1 MSSLQIMQ
9 AFKQS
14 HNNSNNNRNMQRQRN
29 TMGRRPQ
36 QMQQQR
42 HRTPFCSFCK
52 HAGKSYAEYTSHY
65 PKDRP
70 GPEGKVICPTIL
82 ASECSYCHE
91 KGHTKRHCPKLKQ
104 RNQRSN
110 GVVKVRVLKRE
121 APQPCNSLFGY
132 INEATKGGEGW
143 TKVTSKAELKVAKKK
158 APKRRHNLA
167 NAFNTLADSDDECEG
182 AGDVKQS
189 LVPAVTKVVK
199 PTGVWGKP
207 LATNVVKDEEMTNP
221 FASTMEE
228 IADRERLAAEKK
240 EQEKESELKQIM
252 RDDEWEAYAQSKY
265 EQEVEAMRDYDD
277 DYFNDVHAYDEQYDG
292 QQHYEEEYDHR
303 QLFLPQTDNSAW

>member
-9 AFKQS
+9 AIKRSFP
-14 HNNSNNNRNMQRQRN
+14 NSNTIR
-29 TMGRRPQ
+29 T
-36 QMQQQR
+36 MQQQR
-42 HRTPFCSFCK
+42 QRTPFCSFCK
-52 HAGKSYAEYTSHY
+52 HTGKSYAEYTSHY

-110 GVVKVRVLKRE
+110 DVVRVRVLKRE
-121 APQPCNSLFGY
+121 APQPRNSLFGY

-143 TKVTSKAELKVAKKK
+143 SAVGSKSKLKVVKKK
-158 APKRRHNLA
+158 AAKRRHNLA
-167 NAFNTLADSDDECEG
+167 NAFNTLADSDDEG

-207 LATNVVKDEEMTNP
+207 LATNVVKDEEMANP
-221 FASTMEE
+221 FASSMGE
-228 IADRERLAAEKK
+228 IADKESLAAEKD
-240 EQEKESELKQIM
+240 EQEKERDLRQII

-277 DYFNDVHAYDEQYDG
+277 DYLNDVHAYDEQYDG
-292 QQHYEEEYDHR
+292 QQHYEEEYDDRPRH
-303 QLFLPQTDNSAW
+303 FPKTDNSAW

>member
-1 MSSLQIMQ
+1 MQ
-9 AFKQS
+9 AIKRSFT
-14 HNNSNNNRNMQRQRN
+14 NSSTIRTMQRQRN

-91 KGHTKRHCPKLKQ
+91 KGHTKRHCSKLKQ

-110 GVVKVRVLKRE
+110 GVVRVRVLKRE
-121 APQPCNSLFGY
+121 APQPRNSLFGY

-143 TKVTSKAELKVAKKK
+143 TKVKSKAELKVAKKK

-189 LVPAVTKVVK
+189 LVPAVTEVVK

-228 IADRERLAAEKK
+228 IADKERLAAEKE

-252 RDDEWEAYAQSKY
+252 RDDEWEAYTQSKY

-277 DYFNDVHAYDEQYDG
+277 DYLNDVNAYDEQYDG
-292 QQHYEEEYDHR
+292 QQHYEEEYQAEYDDR
-303 QLFLPQTDNSAW
+303 QRYFPETDNSAW

>member
-1 MSSLQIMQ
+1 MQ
-9 AFKQS
+9 AIKRSFT
-14 HNNSNNNRNMQRQRN
+14 NSNTIRTMQRQRN

-91 KGHTKRHCPKLKQ
+91 KGHTKRHCHKLKQ

-110 GVVKVRVLKRE
+110 GVVRVRVLKRE
-121 APQPCNSLFGY
+121 APQPRNSLFGY

-143 TKVTSKAELKVAKKK
+143 TTVRSKAELKVAQKK
-158 APKRRHNLA
+158 APKRRHNLT
-167 NAFNTLADSDDECEG
+167 NAFDTLADSDDEDE
-182 AGDVKQS
+182 VKQS
-189 LVPAVTKVVK
+189 LAPAVVKVVK

-207 LATNVVKDEEMTNP
+207 LATNVVKDEEMSNP
-221 FASTMEE
+221 FASSMEE
-228 IADRERLAAEKK
+228 IADKERLAAEKE
-240 EQEKESELKQIM
+240 EQEKESELRQIM
-252 RDDEWEAYAQSKY
+252 RDDEWEAYTQYKY
-265 EQEVEAMRDYDD
+265 EQEVEAERDYDD
-277 DYFNDVHAYDEQYDG
+277 DYLNEVDDEQQYYNDYDND
-292 QQHYEEEYDHR
+292 YNTEYDDR
-303 QLFLPQTDNSAW
+303 QRYFPQTDNSAW

>member
-9 AFKQS
+9 AFKRS
-14 HNNSNNNRNMQRQRN
+14 FTNSNTIRTMQRQRN

-36 QMQQQR
+36 QRQQQR

-110 GVVKVRVLKRE
+110 GVVRVRVLKRE
-121 APQPCNSLFGY
+121 APQPRNSLFGY

-143 TKVTSKAELKVAKKK
+143 TTVRSKAELKVAKKK
-158 APKRRHNLA
+158 APKRRHNIA

-189 LVPAVTKVVK
+189 LAPAVVKVVK

-207 LATNVVKDEEMTNP
+207 LATNVVKDEEMSNP
-221 FASTMEE
+221 FASSMEE
-228 IADRERLAAEKK
+228 IADKERLAAEK
-240 EQEKESELKQIM
+240 EYQEKEDELRQIM

-277 DYFNDVHAYDEQYDG
+277 DYLNDVNAYDEQYDG
-292 QQHYEEEYDHR
+292 QQHYEAEYDDR
-303 QLFLPQTDNSAW
+303 QRYFPQTDNSAW